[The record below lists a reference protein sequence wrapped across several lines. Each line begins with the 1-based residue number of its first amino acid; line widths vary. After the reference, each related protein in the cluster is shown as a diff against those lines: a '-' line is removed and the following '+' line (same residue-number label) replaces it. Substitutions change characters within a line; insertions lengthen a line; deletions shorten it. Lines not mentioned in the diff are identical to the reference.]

1 MIAAASL
8 AAEGASPATLLS
20 ALGSLGVLVV
30 AAAVFPG
37 VATKTRAIL
46 TGRRGAPLWQLYAD
60 LHKLVR
66 KGATYSTTSTWAL
79 RLAPLAV
86 VATTLLASAIVPLD
100 GRSALVSF
108 TGDAVAFAYLLG
120 LGRFLLVLGALDT
133 GSSFEGMGASRE
145 VSFASLV
152 EPGLF
157 VALVALGVATHQ
169 LSLTGMFGAELW
181 QQWPAVA
188 PTVILLAVSLFTLML
203 AECARVPVDDPATHL
218 ELTMIH
224 EVMVL
229 DHSGPDLA
237 FILYANALKMGVFT
251 TLMLDLVVPRASLG
265 VWASAAILVAAIIA
279 SGVAVGIVESSMA
292 RLRMPKVPLFIAG
305 STALGLF
312 GLILLLQ

>member
-1 MIAAASL
+1 MIAPAVIAAQTSV
-8 AAEGASPATLLS
+8 PALLS
-20 ALGSLGVLVV
+20 PLGSLGVLLV
-30 AAAVFPG
+30 AAPLIPG
-37 VATKTRAIL
+37 LATKTRALL
-46 TGRRGAPLWQLYAD
+46 TGRRGPPVWQLYAD
-60 LHKLVR
+60 LRKLLR
-66 KGATYSTTSTWAL
+66 KGATYSTTTTWAF

-86 VATTLLASAIVPLD
+86 VATTLLASALVPLD
-100 GRSALVSF
+100 GRTSLVSF

-133 GSSFEGMGASRE
+133 GSSFEGMGTSRE

-157 VALVALGVATHQ
+157 VALVALGIATQ
-169 LSLTGMFGAELW
+169 RLSLAGMFGAELW
-181 QQWPAVA
+181 QRWPLVA
-188 PTVILLAVSLFTLML
+188 PTVILLAVSLFVLML

-237 FILYANALKMGVFT
+237 FILYANALKMGVFAA
-251 TLMLDLVVPRASLG
+251 LILNLVMPRAALAG
-265 VWASAAILVAAIIA
+265 WASAAILTAAMIA
-279 SGVAVGIVESSMA
+279 AGIGVGIVESSMA

-305 STALGLF
+305 GTALGLF

>member
-1 MIAAASL
+1 MI
-8 AAEGASPATLLS
+8 LS
-20 ALGSLGVLVV
+20 ALGSLGALLV
-30 AAAVFPG
+30 AAPIIPG
-37 VATKTRAIL
+37 VATRTRALL
-46 TGRRGAPLWQLYAD
+46 TGRRGPPLLQLYAD
-60 LHKLVR
+60 LRKLML
-66 KGATYSTTSTWAL
+66 KGATYSTTTTWAF

-100 GRSALVSF
+100 GRRALVSF

-133 GSSFEGMGASRE
+133 GSSFEGMGTSRE

-157 VALVALGVATHQ
+157 VALVALGVATHR
-169 LSLTGMFGAELW
+169 LSLTGMFGVELW
-181 QQWPAVA
+181 QRWPVVA
-188 PTVILLAVSLFTLML
+188 PSVILLAVSLFVLML

-237 FILYANALKMGVFT
+237 FILYANALKMAVFAA
-251 TLMLDLVVPRASLG
+251 LILDLIVPRAALG
-265 VWASAAILVAAIIA
+265 ALASAAVLVGAMIA

-305 STALGLF
+305 GTALGLF

>member
-1 MIAAASL
+1 MITAAVAASQT
-8 AAEGASPATLLS
+8 GAQAPWP
-20 ALGSLGVLVV
+20 ALGSLGLVILV
-30 AAAVFPG
+30 APLIPG
-37 VATKTRAIL
+37 VATKTRALL
-46 TGRRGAPLWQLYAD
+46 TGRRGPPVWQLYAD
-60 LHKLVR
+60 LRKLLR
-66 KGATYSTTSTWAL
+66 KGAVYSATTTWAF
-79 RLAPLAV
+79 RLAALAA
-86 VATTLLASAIVPLD
+86 VATTLLAATIVPLD
-100 GRSALVSF
+100 GRGALVSF

-157 VALVALGVATHQ
+157 VALVALGVATQH

-181 QQWPAVA
+181 RHWPIVA
-188 PTVILLAVSLFTLML
+188 PSVILVAVSLFVLML

-237 FILYANALKMGVFT
+237 FILYANALKMGVFAA
-251 TLMLDLVVPRASLG
+251 LMLDLVVPRAGLAD
-265 VWASAAILVAAIIA
+265 WASAAILVAAMIA
-279 SGVAVGIVESSMA
+279 SGAAVGIVESSMA

-305 STALGLF
+305 GIALGLF

>member
-1 MIAAASL
+1 MIAAAAL
-8 AAEGASPATLLS
+8 AAQDASSALLS
-20 ALGSLGVLVV
+20 ALGALGVVVV
-30 AAAVFPG
+30 AAPLIPG
-37 VATKTRAIL
+37 IATKTRAIL
-46 TGRRGAPLWQLYAD
+46 TGRRGAPVWQLYAD
-60 LHKLVR
+60 LRKLVR
-66 KGATYSTTSTWAL
+66 KGAAYSTTTTWAF

-86 VATTLLASAIVPLD
+86 VATTLLASALVPLD

-157 VALVALGVATHQ
+157 VVLVALGVATHR

-181 QQWPAVA
+181 QRWPLVA

-229 DHSGPDLA
+229 DNSGPDLA

-251 TLMLDLVVPRASLG
+251 ALMLDLIVPRMALG
-265 VWASAAILVAAIIA
+265 GWVSVAILVAAMIA
-279 SGVAVGIVESSMA
+279 SGVAVGVVESSMA

-305 STALGLF
+305 GTALGLF
-312 GLILLLQ
+312 GLILVLQ

>member
-1 MIAAASL
+1 MI
-8 AAEGASPATLLS
+8 LS
-20 ALGSLGVLVV
+20 ALGSLGALLV
-30 AAAVFPG
+30 AAPIIPG
-37 VATKTRAIL
+37 VATRTRALL
-46 TGRRGAPLWQLYAD
+46 TGRRGPPLLQLYAD
-60 LHKLVR
+60 LRKLMR
-66 KGATYSTTSTWAL
+66 KGATYSTTTTWAF

-100 GRSALVSF
+100 GRRALVSF

-133 GSSFEGMGASRE
+133 GSSFAGLGTSRE

-157 VALVALGVATHQ
+157 VALVALGVATHR
-169 LSLTGMFGAELW
+169 LSLTGMFGVELW
-181 QQWPAVA
+181 QRWPVVA
-188 PTVILLAVSLFTLML
+188 PSVILLAVSLFVLML

-237 FILYANALKMGVFT
+237 FILYANALKMAVFAA
-251 TLMLDLVVPRASLG
+251 LILDLIVPRAALG
-265 VWASAAILVAAIIA
+265 ALASAAVLVGAMIA

-305 STALGLF
+305 GTALGLF